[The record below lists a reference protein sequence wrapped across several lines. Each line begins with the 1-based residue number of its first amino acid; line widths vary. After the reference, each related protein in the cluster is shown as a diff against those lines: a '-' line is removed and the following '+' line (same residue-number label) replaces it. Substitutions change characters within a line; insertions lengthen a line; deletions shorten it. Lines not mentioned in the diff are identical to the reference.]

1 MATLLSEFREKI
13 RPALAKDFNLSNQM
27 AAPRLVKVVI
37 NMGVG
42 EAAQNPKD
50 LDAAQ
55 EQLAAVTGQKP
66 VLLRA
71 KKSISNFKVRR
82 GQPIACKATLRGPRM
97 YEFFERLVRI
107 ALPRIRD
114 FRGVPLDSF
123 DGRGNY
129 TLGIREQTIFP
140 EIDYGKIDK
149 VRGMDITFV
158 TSAGDDSRARALL
171 AALGMPFSRSTPK
184 A

>member
-1 MATLLSEFREKI
+1 MATLLNEFREKI
-13 RPALAKDFNLSNQM
+13 RPALAKDFKLANEM
-27 AAPRLVKVVI
+27 ATPRLVKVII

-55 EQLAAVTGQKP
+55 EQLAAVAGQRP

-82 GQPIACKATLRGPRM
+82 GQPIACKVTLRGPRM
-97 YEFFERLVRI
+97 YEFLERLVNI

-114 FRGVPLDSF
+114 FRGVPVTSF

-158 TSAGDDSRARALL
+158 TSAGDDSRAQALL
-171 AALGMPFSRSTPK
+171 AALGMPFSRSTP
-184 A
+184 